1 MNGGEVRRRLLG
13 DLLAVGAPY
22 GLALAGGDAVRAH
35 GLVDR
40 PGQGIDV
47 ATESP
52 VGTGD
57 IVAAVRAGL
66 EERGWRVRTSETE
79 PLAARLVVGDLGVVG
94 GEEAGTRAGTGAGTG
109 AGAEAGTEAETGA
122 ETEAEAG
129 AGTEAGTGA
138 ETEAGASARAG
149 TALRQEFAVQ
159 VVKEVLWRPLEVG
172 EFGPV
177 LSLED
182 LVGTRVRAL
191 AGQGLAPDL
200 VDVHAAADRWS
211 HPELEELG
219 RRHAGGVFD
228 LADLQTRLVGAE
240 WIDDRAF
247 AACGL
252 DDRAIAEL
260 RRWAQE
266 WADDIGERLAES
278 AAPPE
283 DE

>member
-1 MNGGEVRRRLLG
+1 MTVGEVRRRLLG

-40 PGQGIDV
+40 PGRDVDV

-52 VGTGD
+52 VETED
-57 IVAAVRAGL
+57 IVVAVRAGL
-66 EERGWRVRTSETE
+66 EERGWRVRTSGTE
-79 PLAARLVVGDLGVVG
+79 PLAARLVIG
-94 GEEAGTRAGTGAGTG
+94 GT
-109 AGAEAGTEAETGA
+109 
-122 ETEAEAG
+122 EAG
-129 AGTEAGTGA
+129 AGE
-138 ETEAGASARAG
+138 EYS
-149 TALRQEFAVQ
+149 VQ
-159 VVKEVLWRPLEVG
+159 VLKEVLWRPLEAG

-177 LSLED
+177 LSVED

-219 RRHAGGVFD
+219 RRHAGDVLD
-228 LADLQTRLVGAE
+228 LTDLQTRLVGAE
-240 WIDDRAF
+240 WIDDREF

-252 DDRAIAEL
+252 DDRAVAEL

-278 AAPPE
+278 SAPPD

>member
-1 MNGGEVRRRLLG
+1 MTVGEVRRRLLG

-40 PGQGIDV
+40 PGRDVDV

-52 VGTGD
+52 VETED

-66 EERGWRVRTSETE
+66 EERGWRVRTSGTE
-79 PLAARLVVGDLGVVG
+79 PLAARLVIG
-94 GEEAGTRAGTGAGTG
+94 GT
-109 AGAEAGTEAETGA
+109 
-122 ETEAEAG
+122 EAG
-129 AGTEAGTGA
+129 AGE
-138 ETEAGASARAG
+138 EYS
-149 TALRQEFAVQ
+149 VQ
-159 VVKEVLWRPLEVG
+159 VLKEVLWRPLEAG

-177 LSLED
+177 LSVED

-219 RRHAGGVFD
+219 RRHAGDVLD
-228 LADLQTRLVGAE
+228 LTDLQTRLVGAE
-240 WIDDRAF
+240 WIDDREF

-252 DDRAIAEL
+252 DDRAVAEL

-278 AAPPE
+278 SAPPD

>member
-1 MNGGEVRRRLLG
+1 MNVGEVRRRLLG

-40 PGQGIDV
+40 PGRDVDV

-66 EERGWRVRTSETE
+66 EERGWRVRTSGTE
-79 PLAARLVVGDLGVVG
+79 PLAARLVIDGP
-94 GEEAGTRAGTGAGTG
+94 
-109 AGAEAGTEAETGA
+109 
-122 ETEAEAG
+122 EAG
-129 AGTEAGTGA
+129 AGE
-138 ETEAGASARAG
+138 EYS
-149 TALRQEFAVQ
+149 VQ
-159 VVKEVLWRPLEVG
+159 VLKEVLWRPLEAG

-177 LSLED
+177 LSVED

-211 HPELEELG
+211 HPELEEFG
-219 RRHAGGVFD
+219 RRHAGDVLD
-228 LADLQTRLVGAE
+228 LTDLQTRLVGAA
-240 WIDDRAF
+240 WIDDREF

-252 DDRAIAEL
+252 DDRAVAEL

-278 AAPPE
+278 SAPPD

>member
-1 MNGGEVRRRLLG
+1 MTVGEVRRRLLG

-40 PGQGIDV
+40 PGRDVDV

-52 VGTGD
+52 VETED

-66 EERGWRVRTSETE
+66 EERGWRVRTSGTE
-79 PLAARLVVGDLGVVG
+79 PLAARLVIG
-94 GEEAGTRAGTGAGTG
+94 GT
-109 AGAEAGTEAETGA
+109 
-122 ETEAEAG
+122 EAG
-129 AGTEAGTGA
+129 AGE
-138 ETEAGASARAG
+138 EYS
-149 TALRQEFAVQ
+149 VQ
-159 VVKEVLWRPLEVG
+159 VLKEVLWRPLEAG
-172 EFGPV
+172 EFGPM
-177 LSLED
+177 LSVED

-219 RRHAGGVFD
+219 RRHAGDVLD
-228 LADLQTRLVGAE
+228 LTDLQTRLVGAE
-240 WIDDRAF
+240 WIDDREF

-252 DDRAIAEL
+252 DDRAVAEL

-278 AAPPE
+278 SAPPD

>member
-94 GEEAGTRAGTGAGTG
+94 GEEAGTRAGTGAGT
-109 AGAEAGTEAETGA
+109 EAETGA

-129 AGTEAGTGA
+129 AGTEAGTEAGTGA

-219 RRHAGGVFD
+219 RRHAGDVFD

>member
-1 MNGGEVRRRLLG
+1 MNGGEVRRRLVG

-40 PGQGIDV
+40 PGRDVDV

-52 VGTGD
+52 VETGD

-66 EERGWRVRTSETE
+66 EERGWRVRTSGTE
-79 PLAARLVVGDLGVVG
+79 PLAARLVAGDP
-94 GEEAGTRAGTGAGTG
+94 A
-109 AGAEAGTEAETGA
+109 
-122 ETEAEAG
+122 AG
-129 AGTEAGTGA
+129 AGE
-138 ETEAGASARAG
+138 EY
-149 TALRQEFAVQ
+149 AVQ
-159 VVKEVLWRPLEVG
+159 VLKEVLWRPLEAG
-172 EFGPV
+172 ESGPV

-219 RRHAGGVFD
+219 RRHAGDVFD

-240 WIDDRAF
+240 WIDDREF
-247 AACGL
+247 TACGL

-278 AAPPE
+278 SAPPE

>member
-22 GLALAGGDAVRAH
+22 GLALAGADAVRAH

-40 PGQGIDV
+40 PGRDIEV

-52 VGTGD
+52 VGAGD
-57 IVAAVRAGL
+57 IVTAVLTGL
-66 EERGWRVRTSETE
+66 EQRGWRVRTSETE
-79 PLAARLVVGDLGVVG
+79 PLAARLVVGEPGVG
-94 GEEAGTRAGTGAGTG
+94 GREAGAGTGTGAGT
-109 AGAEAGTEAETGA
+109 TE
-122 ETEAEAG
+122 
-129 AGTEAGTGA
+129 
-138 ETEAGASARAG
+138 
-149 TALRQEFAVQ
+149 EFVVQ

-219 RRHAGGVFD
+219 RRHAGDVFD
-228 LADLQTRLVGAE
+228 LADLQTRLVGSE
-240 WIDDRAF
+240 WIDDREF

-252 DDRAIAEL
+252 GDRAIAEL

-278 AAPPE
+278 AAPPD

>member
-1 MNGGEVRRRLLG
+1 MTVGEMRRRLLG

-40 PGQGIDV
+40 PGRDVDV

-52 VGTGD
+52 VGTED

-66 EERGWRVRTSETE
+66 EERGWRVRTSGTE
-79 PLAARLVVGDLGVVG
+79 PLAARLVIG
-94 GEEAGTRAGTGAGTG
+94 GP
-109 AGAEAGTEAETGA
+109 
-122 ETEAEAG
+122 EAG
-129 AGTEAGTGA
+129 AGAG
-138 ETEAGASARAG
+138 EEYS
-149 TALRQEFAVQ
+149 VQ
-159 VVKEVLWRPLEVG
+159 VLKEVLWRPLEAG

-177 LSLED
+177 LSVED

-219 RRHAGGVFD
+219 RRHAGDVLD
-228 LADLQTRLVGAE
+228 LTDLQTRLVGAE
-240 WIDDRAF
+240 WIDDREF

-252 DDRAIAEL
+252 DDRAVAEL

-278 AAPPE
+278 SAPPD

>member
-1 MNGGEVRRRLLG
+1 MNVGEVRRRLLG

-40 PGQGIDV
+40 PGRDVDV

-52 VGTGD
+52 VETGG

-66 EERGWRVRTSETE
+66 EERGWRVRTSGTE
-79 PLAARLVVGDLGVVG
+79 PLAARLVVGIPEV
-94 GEEAGTRAGTGAGTG
+94 GTGAG
-109 AGAEAGTEAETGA
+109 EEY
-122 ETEAEAG
+122 
-129 AGTEAGTGA
+129 
-138 ETEAGASARAG
+138 
-149 TALRQEFAVQ
+149 AVQ
-159 VVKEVLWRPLEVG
+159 VLKEVLWRPLEAG

-177 LSLED
+177 LSVED
-182 LVGTRVRAL
+182 VVGTRVRAL
-191 AGQGLAPDL
+191 ADQGLAPDL

-219 RRHAGGVFD
+219 RRHAGDALD
-228 LADLQTRLVGAE
+228 LTDLQTRLVGAE
-240 WIDDRAF
+240 WIDDREF

-260 RRWAQE
+260 RSWAQE

-278 AAPPE
+278 SAPPD